1 MLLSILPTFLTNNG
15 SHHRNRNYG
24 LWLRRYRK
32 LLQPLTSIAN
42 FTASSFN
49 KYESGIGIMQ
59 TKKSKRAKIRST
71 HSPPCWIWKSQYLTS
86 AIDPPINSSAQD
98 IAAIWMPIVFLLRL
112 LILDSSD
119 KHAKTVSLHSDL
131 TVYESKL
138 LILISSVIEYQWV
151 RWL

>member
-1 MLLSILPTFLTNNG
+1 MDINAT
-15 SHHRNRNYG
+15 SHHRNKNYG

-42 FTASSFN
+42 FTASSFS

-71 HSPPCWIWKSQYLTS
+71 HSPPCWIWNSQYLIS
-86 AIDPPINSSAQD
+86 VIDPPINSSAQD
-98 IAAIWMPIVFLLRL
+98 IAVIWIPIVFLLRL

-119 KHAKTVSLHSDL
+119 KHASMVSLHSDL
-131 TVYESKL
+131 VIYMYKL
-138 LILISSVIEYQWV
+138 LVRIKSNSYKLI
-151 RWL
+151 